1 MLSKHS
7 RAELYNK
14 LFTRRMEILEK
25 SKGLK
30 DQWQEGNYAEKEMA
44 SRAQMDNIYRSI
56 NALDSQAR
64 SELNHIDHAL
74 DRMITGNY
82 GICES
87 CGQEISEARL
97 QAVPWARYCR
107 LCVNKAEEKT
117 GPDTQE
123 LEERPLSGTG
133 FWEPVSAEDLEEMS
147 DEELL
152 ELVHERIHA
161 DAHIETHNLE
171 ISCRDGKVYVN
182 GSIANELQ
190 HNLLMGVLQDM
201 LSMENIRDNLNIESL
216 SGIGWY
222 QEKEILDRPDPME
235 EELFFNRDE

>member
-44 SRAQMDNIYRSI
+44 SRAQMDNMYRSI

-74 DRMITGNY
+74 DRMIIGNY
-82 GICES
+82 GICDS

-107 LCVNKAEEKT
+107 VCVNKAEEKT

-123 LEERPLSGTG
+123 WEESPLPGTG
-133 FWEPVSAEDLEEMS
+133 SWESVSAEEFEEMS
-147 DEELL
+147 DEEIL

-171 ISCRDGKVYVN
+171 ISSIEGIVYLN
-182 GSIANELQ
+182 GSIPNELQ
-190 HNLLMGVLQDM
+190 HNLLMGVLQDI
-201 LSMENIRDNLNIESL
+201 LPLENIRDNLHIESL
-216 SGIGWY
+216 TGLGWHTGEELLY
-222 QEKEILDRPDPME
+222 RPDQME